1 MTVDK
6 KNIAKNS
13 AKNEIDKKHTQFL
26 SNKNSDCIFAS
37 GRIGSTTPSRLCNDP
52 EKPSSMQ
59 ELKGHAAGG
68 IKNEYLKITTLTPSP
83 QFLASCSH
91 SLASSANQSV
101 PWYSEICIRLFVIL
115 V

>member
-1 MTVDK
+1 MKLT
-6 KNIAKNS
+6 KNIPNFYP
-13 AKNEIDKKHTQFL
+13 I
-26 SNKNSDCIFAS
+26 KNSDCIFAS

-59 ELKGHAAGG
+59 ELKGHAAGV

-101 PWYSEICIRLFVIL
+101 P
-115 V
+115 